1 MKLED
6 LRCVDENIDIQ
17 AYIDFR
23 EDVKSKM
30 EHPEWLGNFTYE
42 ELDAMLKDNSNKL
55 GLTDSLHKLILYRL
69 DLIIMPIDQL
79 KSLLSKVDKELFVRL
94 VKTNIKNLI
103 LLF

>member
-1 MKLED
+1 MIEYLKEYGISNFDYEFLMANLTQE
-6 LRCVDENIDIQ
+6 DIQ
-17 AYIDFR
+17 KLMLAETNVR
-23 EDVKSKM
+23 ET
-30 EHPEWLGNFTYE
+30 LLYY
-42 ELDAMLKDNSNKL
+42 NKL